1 MDVKVHWIIDGVAEL
16 EVETM
21 EEAEKKVDDLLR
33 DIIGKNPNIVEIL
46 GARAVQ
52 GKAYL
57 PGSEDD
63 IDAQQDK

>member
-16 EVETM
+16 DVESM